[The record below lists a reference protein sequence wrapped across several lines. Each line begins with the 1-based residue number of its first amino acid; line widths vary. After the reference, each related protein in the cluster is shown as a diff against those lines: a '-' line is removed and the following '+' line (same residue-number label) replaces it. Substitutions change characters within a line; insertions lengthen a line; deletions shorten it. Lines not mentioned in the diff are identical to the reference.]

1 MPPSEL
7 KNKNKQIFFC
17 MRMLVLW
24 KCHYLVL
31 VGMML
36 SSSQV
41 RAVPSA
47 RTSVSTCE
55 APVFRRAL
63 LLRLRGGFIN
73 GDGVHGQESNTHR
86 HHAASGESIDTLS
99 DITGMVSTIFFSSEG
114 GPDSEME
121 LPQVEFLGVVLV
133 TTFRLK

>member
-1 MPPSEL
+1 
-7 KNKNKQIFFC
+7 
-17 MRMLVLW
+17 MLVLW
-24 KCHYLVL
+24 QCQL
-31 VGMML
+31 ML

-41 RAVPSA
+41 RAIPTA
-47 RTSVSTCE
+47 TTSVSTCE
-55 APVFRRAL
+55 APVFRPAL
-63 LLRLRGGFIN
+63 LLRLRGGFSN

-121 LPQVEFLGVVLV
+121 LPQVEIVLFLLQ
-133 TTFRLK
+133 L

>member
-1 MPPSEL
+1 MAVANARVSSL
-7 KNKNKQIFFC
+7 GG

-24 KCHYLVL
+24 QCQL
-31 VGMML
+31 ML

-41 RAVPSA
+41 RAIPTA
-47 RTSVSTCE
+47 TTSVSTCE
-55 APVFRRAL
+55 APVFRPAL
-63 LLRLRGGFIN
+63 LLRLRGAFSN

-121 LPQVEFLGVVLV
+121 LPQVEIVLFLLQ
-133 TTFRLK
+133 L